1 MTSKPN
7 PLIEFLRGRLSWRD
21 LPEEITL
28 PDNLWHQMDELWQR
42 SIAHIAEGRVN
53 EWGGV
58 LVLDEQDDLKLA
70 NIVEGTGERVQLS
83 IAWGETFVG
92 SFHTHPYADGTTG
105 IAFSGA
111 DIADA
116 INNEEL
122 VSIVQ
127 SGQEVYAVVRTDEAP
142 SHVDRELLKNRH
154 ETLYWRYLGQGMSD
168 EKAVYYTN
176 LDICQDCG
184 LAMYVGRVF
193 ESLWEAY
200 RP

>member
-1 MTSKPN
+1 MTPKPN
-7 PLIEFLRGRLSWRD
+7 PLIEFLRGRLSWRE

-28 PDNLWHQMDELWQR
+28 ADSLWSRMDELWQR

-58 LVLDEQDDLKLA
+58 LVLGEQDDLKLA

-122 VSIVQ
+122 ISIVQ
-127 SGQEVYAVVRTDEAP
+127 SGQDVYAVVRTDEAP
-142 SHVDRELLKNRH
+142 SHVDRESLKNRH
-154 ETLYWRYLGQGMSD
+154 ETLYWQYLGQGMSD